1 MPPFPPLP
9 PLDAGHAV
17 LAAALLL
24 AVILLRRA
32 RGRIR
37 RGNLRRG
44 ARAARAEGDAE
55 LLLHRAGYR
64 VVDRQLSGTWT
75 LRVDGEDRE
84 VSVRADLI
92 VRRRRRLYVAEVKT
106 GRSAPRPDL
115 PETRRQLLE
124 YLLAFDVAGV
134 LLVDMEAGSVHA
146 VEFPGLL
153 AARGRW

>member
-1 MPPFPPLP
+1 MPTLP
-9 PLDAGHAV
+9 SLDAGHAV
-17 LAAALLL
+17 LATCLVL
-24 AVILLRRA
+24 AVFLLRRA

-37 RGNLRRG
+37 RGNMRRG
-44 ARAARAEGDAE
+44 ARAARAEGEAE
-55 LLLHRAGYR
+55 RLLQRAGYR
-64 VVDRQLSGTWT
+64 VVDRQVTGGWT

-84 VSVRADLI
+84 VAVRADLI

-134 LLVDMEAGSVHA
+134 LLVDMETRSVRT

-153 AARGRW
+153 A